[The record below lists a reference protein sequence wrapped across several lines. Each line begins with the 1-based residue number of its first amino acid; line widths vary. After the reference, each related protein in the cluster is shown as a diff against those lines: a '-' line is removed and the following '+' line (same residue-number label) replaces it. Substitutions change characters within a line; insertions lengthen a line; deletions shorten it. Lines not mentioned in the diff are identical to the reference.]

1 MKRKRVGVVGLLLA
15 LLVAS
20 VPAQPTYADTITV
33 DTTDDVRD
41 AAASCNTVTITSLPG
56 PDGVT
61 SLREAMCAANN
72 NSGPDS
78 IHFNIPGCGGVC
90 TIQPTI
96 ALPILT
102 DDGTTINGYSQPGTA
117 EASDGTPATLL
128 IEIDGTDVENQNGF
142 NITSG
147 GNMIRGLAINHFGG
161 IGVAIGGSTAV
172 GNIISGNHIGT
183 DASGSLGRGN
193 GLGGVFI
200 AYGATNNTIG
210 GDTPAERNVI
220 SGNDW
225 AGVAIYSSGT
235 LSNTISANYIGVD
248 ANGTGDLGNSLNGI
262 YIYGGAQANT
272 VGGDTQGERNVISG
286 NDRYGVRI
294 SGSHTMSNTVCG
306 NYIGPAA
313 NGSASLANANSGVEI
328 DGGAQN
334 NTIGGDTQGERNV
347 ISGNDEHGV
356 LISGGGTTG
365 NTVCGNYIG
374 TAANGTDDLGN
385 SVSGVVI
392 TAGAQNNRIG
402 GDTQGERNVISG
414 NDHSGIEITNTDTMS
429 NTVCGNYIGTDKDG
443 AADLG
448 NTFFGVNIGWGA
460 QNNVIGG
467 DTEGERN
474 VISGNDM
481 QGIRIHDSN
490 TRGNTISG
498 NYIGIAADGTGD
510 LGNGLHGVDISDGAQ
525 NNTVGGDAQ
534 GERNVISGNDRSG
547 VHIWGSGTTANTI
560 RGNYIGTDA
569 SGTADRGNSE
579 HGVYITDGAQSNT
592 VGGDTPDE
600 RNVISGNVLD
610 GIVISRSDTMGNTVC
625 GNYIGTAA
633 NGTGDLGNAW
643 RGIRINR
650 GAQNNTV
657 GPGNIIAH
665 SGYDGV
671 EVTGID
677 TTGNTVTQNS
687 IFSNDMGI
695 YLRDGANG
703 GIAAPVIVAT
713 SVGSVNI
720 VGTACP
726 GCSVE
731 VFENGD
737 SDGEGETYV
746 GTTTADAGGDFTL
759 TIGSLSD
766 PYLTATATDGRGTS
780 EFSAVFTATVPLTP
794 DVSPTYLPIILKN
807 R

>member
-20 VPAQPTYADTITV
+20 VPAQPTYAATIIV
-33 DTTDDVRD
+33 DTTDDILN
-41 AAASCNTVTITSLPG
+41 AAANCSEVTIDSLPG
-56 PDGVT
+56 PDGAT

-78 IHFNIPGCGGVC
+78 IHFNISDCDGVC

-128 IEIDGTDVENQNGF
+128 VEIDGTNVAINGF

-147 GNMIRGLAINHFGG
+147 GNVIRGLVINRFGWDG
-161 IGVAIGGSTAV
+161 IAIGGSTAV

-183 DASGSLGRGN
+183 DASGSLGQGN
-193 GLGGVFI
+193 VLGGVFI
-200 AYGATNNTIG
+200 AYGAQNNIIG
-210 GDTPAERNVI
+210 GDTSAERNVI
-220 SGNDW
+220 SGNGET
-225 AGVAIYSSGT
+225 GVAIYSSGT

-248 ANGTGDLGNSLNGI
+248 ANGTGDLGNTRNGI

-272 VGGDTQGERNVISG
+272 VGGNTPNERNVISG
-286 NDRYGVRI
+286 NDRSGVRI
-294 SGSHTMSNTVCG
+294 YGSNTMS
-306 NYIGPAA
+306 
-313 NGSASLANANSGVEI
+313 
-328 DGGAQN
+328 
-334 NTIGGDTQGERNV
+334 
-347 ISGNDEHGV
+347 
-356 LISGGGTTG
+356 

-414 NDHSGIEITNTDTMS
+414 NDEHGVLISSSAGNTLSGNYIGTDADGTDDLGNSVSGVVITAGAQNNRIGGDTQGERNVISGNDGSGVEITLADTMS

-443 AADLG
+443 AAGLG
-448 NTFFGVNIGWGA
+448 NTFFGIQIAGGP

-474 VISGNDM
+474 VISGNGM
-481 QGIRIHDSN
+481 QGIRIHDS
-490 TRGNTISG
+490 RGNTISG
-498 NYIGIAADGTGD
+498 NYIGIAADGTSD
-510 LGNGLHGVDISDGAQ
+510 RGNGSDGVEIGSGAQ
-525 NNTVGGDAQ
+525 NNTVGGDAP
-534 GERNVISGNDRSG
+534 GERNVISGNDMSG
-547 VHIWGSGTTANTI
+547 VEIRGSGTTGNTI

-579 HGVYITDGAQSNT
+579 YGVYITVGAQNNT

-600 RNVISGNVLD
+600 RNVISGNHLS
-610 GIVISRSDTMGNTVC
+610 GIVISRSDTMGNTIC
-625 GNYIGTAA
+625 GNYIGTTA
-633 NGTGDLGNAW
+633 NGTGDLGNGW
-643 RGIRINR
+643 RGIYITN

-665 SGYDGV
+665 SGNDGV
-671 EVTGID
+671 AVSVSS
-677 TTGNTVTQNS
+677 TTGNSITQNS

-695 YLRDGANG
+695 HLTDDANG
-703 GIAAPVIVAT
+703 GIAAPLIVT
-713 SVGSVNI
+713 TTVGSVNI

-726 GCSVE
+726 SCSVE

-737 SDGEGETYV
+737 SDGEGETYI

-794 DVSPTYLPIILKN
+794 DVSPTHLPIILKK

>member
-20 VPAQPTYADTITV
+20 VPAQPTYAATIIV
-33 DTTDDVRD
+33 DTTDDILD
-41 AAASCNTVTITSLPG
+41 AAANCSEVTIDSLPG
-56 PDGVT
+56 PDEVT

-72 NSGPDS
+72 HPGPDS
-78 IHFNIPGCGGVC
+78 IHFDIPGCGGVC
-90 TIQPTI
+90 TIQPAI

-102 DDGTTINGYSQPGTA
+102 DDGTTINGYSQPDTA

-128 IEIDGTDVENQNGF
+128 VEIDGTHVANNGF
-142 NITSG
+142 NIISG
-147 GNMIRGLAINHFGG
+147 ENVIRGLAINHFGL

-193 GLGGVFI
+193 SHGGVFI
-200 AYGATNNTIG
+200 AYGAQNNTIG
-210 GDTPAERNVI
+210 GDTSAERNVI
-220 SGNDW
+220 SGNGA
-225 AGVAIYSSGT
+225 AGIAIESTGT

-272 VGGDTQGERNVISG
+272 VGGDTPNERNVISG
-286 NDRYGVRI
+286 NDMRGIRI
-294 SGSHTMSNTVCG
+294 SGSNTMSNTVCG
-306 NYIGPAA
+306 NYIGPAV
-313 NGSASLANANSGVEI
+313 NGNASLGNANNGVEI
-328 DGGAQN
+328 DGGAHN

-347 ISGNDEHGV
+347 ISGNDEDGV

-365 NTVCGNYIG
+365 NTVRGNYIG

-385 SVSGVVI
+385 GVNGVTI
-392 TAGAQNNRIG
+392 NAGAQNNRIG

-414 NDHSGIEITNTDTMS
+414 NDGSGIVIGNTDTMS
-429 NTVCGNYIGTDKDG
+429 NTVCGNYIGTDRDG
-443 AADLG
+443 AVDLG
-448 NTFFGVNIGWGA
+448 NTFFGIQIEGGP

-481 QGIRIHDSN
+481 DGIRIYGSN

-498 NYIGIAADGTGD
+498 NYIGIAADGTSD
-510 LGNGLHGVDISDGAQ
+510 RGNGGDGVEIGGGAQ

-547 VHIWGSGTTANTI
+547 VSIWSSGTTGNTI

-569 SGTADRGNSE
+569 SGTTDQGNSE
-579 HGVYITDGAQSNT
+579 YGVHISVGAQNNT
-592 VGGDTPDE
+592 VGGDTPGE
-600 RNVISGNVLD
+600 RNVISGND
-610 GIVISRSDTMGNTVC
+610 MSGIVIDRSDTMGNTVC

-633 NGTGDLGNAW
+633 NGTGDLGNAR
-643 RGIRINR
+643 RGILIAS

-665 SGYDGV
+665 SGNDGV
-671 EVTGID
+671 AVSGID
-677 TTGNTVTQNS
+677 TTGNSITQNS

-695 YLRDGANG
+695 HLTDGANG
-703 GIAAPVIVAT
+703 DIAAPVIVT
-713 SVGSVNI
+713 TTVGSVNI

-794 DVSPTYLPIILKN
+794 DVSSTYLPIILKN

>member
-20 VPAQPTYADTITV
+20 VPAQPTYAATITV

-41 AAASCNTVTITSLPG
+41 AADSCSEVTIASLPG

-72 NSGPDS
+72 NPGPDS
-78 IHFNIPGCGGVC
+78 IHFDIPGCGGVC
-90 TIQPTI
+90 TIQPNI

-102 DDGTTINGYSQPGTA
+102 DDGTTVNGYSQPDTA

-128 IEIDGTDVENQNGF
+128 VEIDGTDVENQNGF
-142 NITSG
+142 NIISG

-183 DASGSLGRGN
+183 DASGSLDRGN

-200 AYGATNNTIG
+200 AYGATNNIIG
-210 GDTPAERNVI
+210 GDTSAERNVI
-220 SGNDW
+220 SGNGA
-225 AGVAIYSSGT
+225 AGIGAVGVTIYGTGT

-248 ANGTGDLGNSLNGI
+248 ANGTGDLGNTLNGI

-272 VGGDTQGERNVISG
+272 VGGDTPNERNVISG
-286 NDRYGVRI
+286 NDQSGVRI
-294 SGSHTMSNTVCG
+294 YGSNT
-306 NYIGPAA
+306 
-313 NGSASLANANSGVEI
+313 
-328 DGGAQN
+328 
-334 NTIGGDTQGERNV
+334 
-347 ISGNDEHGV
+347 IS
-356 LISGGGTTG
+356 

-385 SVSGVVI
+385 GDSGVII
-392 TAGAQNNRIG
+392 TAGAHNNKIG

-414 NDHSGIEITNTDTMS
+414 NDGSGIDIFNTDTMS

-448 NTFFGVNIGWGA
+448 NTFFGIHIDWGA

-474 VISGNDM
+474 VISGNDL
-481 QGIRIHDSN
+481 QGIRIYGSN
-490 TRGNTISG
+490 TSGNTISG
-498 NYIGIAADGTGD
+498 NYIGIAADGTSD
-510 LGNGLHGVDISDGAQ
+510 CGNGGDGVNIGGGAQ

-534 GERNVISGNDRSG
+534 GERNVISGNDWSG
-547 VHIWGSGTTANTI
+547 VNIWSSGTTGNTI

-579 HGVYITDGAQSNT
+579 YGVSISAGAQNNT

-600 RNVISGNVLD
+600 RNVISGNHLS
-610 GIVISRSDTMGNTVC
+610 GIVIDSSDTMGNTVC

-633 NGTGDLGNAW
+633 NGTGDLGNGS
-643 RGIRINR
+643 RGILISF

-665 SGYDGV
+665 NYEGV
-671 EVTGID
+671 EVSGSG
-677 TTGNTVTQNS
+677 TTGNSITQNS
-687 IFSNDMGI
+687 IFSNGMGI
-695 YLRDGANG
+695 HLTDDANG
-703 GIAAPVIVAT
+703 GIAAPVIVT
-713 SVGSVNI
+713 TTVGSVNI

-726 GCSVE
+726 SCSVE
-731 VFENGD
+731 VFENSD
-737 SDGEGETYV
+737 TDGEGETYV

-794 DVSPTYLPIILKN
+794 DVSPTYLPLILN
-807 R
+807 NH

>member
-20 VPAQPTYADTITV
+20 VRAQPAYAATIIV
-33 DTTDDVRD
+33 DTTDDVLD
-41 AAASCNTVTITSLPG
+41 AAASCSAVTITSLPG
-56 PDGVT
+56 SDGVT

-128 IEIDGTDVENQNGF
+128 VEIDGTNVANQNGF
-142 NITSG
+142 NIASG
-147 GNMIRGLAINHFGG
+147 RNVIQGLVINHFGW

-200 AYGATNNTIG
+200 AYGAQNNTIG
-210 GDTPAERNVI
+210 GNTSAERNVI
-220 SGNDW
+220 SGNGA
-225 AGVAIYSSGT
+225 AGIAIESTGT

-248 ANGTGDLGNSLNGI
+248 ANGTGDLGNTRNGI

-294 SGSHTMSNTVCG
+294 SGSNTTSNTVCG
-306 NYIGPAA
+306 NYIGPAV
-313 NGSASLANANSGVEI
+313 NGNASLGNANSGIEI
-328 DGGAQN
+328 DRGAQN

-414 NDHSGIEITNTDTMS
+414 NDGSGVEITLTDTMS

-443 AADLG
+443 AAGLG
-448 NTFFGVNIGWGA
+448 NTFFGIQIAGGP

-474 VISGNDM
+474 VISGNGM
-481 QGIRIHDSN
+481 QGIRIHDS
-490 TRGNTISG
+490 RGNTISG
-498 NYIGIAADGTGD
+498 NYIGIAADGTSD
-510 LGNGLHGVDISDGAQ
+510 RGNGTDGVEIGSGAQ
-525 NNTVGGDAQ
+525 NNTVGGDAP
-534 GERNVISGNDRSG
+534 GERNVISGNDMSG
-547 VHIWGSGTTANTI
+547 VEIRGSGTTGNTI

-579 HGVYITDGAQSNT
+579 YGVYITVGAQNNT
-592 VGGDTPDE
+592 VGGDTPGE
-600 RNVISGNVLD
+600 RNVISGNHLS

-633 NGTGDLGNAW
+633 NGTGDLGNGS
-643 RGIRINR
+643 RGIYITN
-650 GAQNNTV
+650 GAQFNTV

-665 SGYDGV
+665 SGNDGV
-671 EVTGID
+671 AVSVSS
-677 TTGNTVTQNS
+677 TTGNSITQNS

-695 YLRDGANG
+695 HLTDDANG
-703 GIAAPVIVAT
+703 GIAAPLIVT
-713 SVGSVNI
+713 TTVGSVNI

-726 GCSVE
+726 SCSVE

-746 GTTTADAGGDFTL
+746 GTTTADASGDFTL
-759 TIGSLSD
+759 TISSLSD

-794 DVSPTYLPIILKN
+794 DVRPTYLPIILKN
-807 R
+807 H

>member
-1 MKRKRVGVVGLLLA
+1 
-15 LLVAS
+15 
-20 VPAQPTYADTITV
+20 
-33 DTTDDVRD
+33 
-41 AAASCNTVTITSLPG
+41 
-56 PDGVT
+56 
-61 SLREAMCAANN
+61 
-72 NSGPDS
+72 
-78 IHFNIPGCGGVC
+78 
-90 TIQPTI
+90 
-96 ALPILT
+96 
-102 DDGTTINGYSQPGTA
+102 
-117 EASDGTPATLL
+117 
-128 IEIDGTDVENQNGF
+128 
-142 NITSG
+142 
-147 GNMIRGLAINHFGG
+147 MIRGLAINHFGG

-193 GLGGVFI
+193 GLDGVFI
-200 AYGATNNTIG
+200 AFGAQNNTIG
-210 GDTPAERNVI
+210 GDAPAERNVI

-235 LSNTISANYIGVD
+235 LSNTISANYIGVN
-248 ANGTGDLGNSLNGI
+248 ANGTGDLGNTRNGI

-272 VGGDTQGERNVISG
+272 VGGDTPNERNVISG
-286 NDRYGVRI
+286 NDQSGVRI
-294 SGSHTMSNTVCG
+294 YGSNTMSN
-306 NYIGPAA
+306 I
-313 NGSASLANANSGVEI
+313 
-328 DGGAQN
+328 
-334 NTIGGDTQGERNV
+334 
-347 ISGNDEHGV
+347 
-356 LISGGGTTG
+356 
-365 NTVCGNYIG
+365 VCGNYIG

-414 NDHSGIEITNTDTMS
+414 NDHSGVEITLTDTMS

-443 AADLG
+443 TADLG
-448 NTFFGVNIGWGA
+448 NTFFGISIEGGT

-481 QGIRIHDSN
+481 HGIRILDS
-490 TRGNTISG
+490 RGNTISG
-498 NYIGIAADGTGD
+498 NYIGIAADGTSD
-510 LGNGLHGVDISDGAQ
+510 RGNGSDGVDISDGAQ

-534 GERNVISGNDRSG
+534 GERNVISGNDQSG
-547 VHIWGSGTTANTI
+547 VHIWGSGATGNTI

-579 HGVYITDGAQSNT
+579 YGVYISVGAQNNT
-592 VGGDTPDE
+592 VGGDTPGE

-625 GNYIGTAA
+625 GNYIGIAA
-633 NGTGDLGNAW
+633 DGTGDLGNGW

-671 EVTGID
+671 EVAGID

-695 YLRDGANG
+695 KLTGGANG
-703 GIAAPVIVAT
+703 DIAAPLIVT
-713 SVGSVNI
+713 TTVGSVNI

-726 GCSVE
+726 SCSVE

-794 DVSPTYLPIILKN
+794 DVSPIYLPIILKN

>member
-1 MKRKRVGVVGLLLA
+1 MKRKRVGVVGLVLA

-20 VPAQPTYADTITV
+20 VPAQPAYAATIIV
-33 DTTDDVRD
+33 DTTDDILD
-41 AAASCNTVTITSLPG
+41 AAAICSAVTIASLPG
-56 PDGVT
+56 LDEVT

-72 NSGPDS
+72 NPGPDS

-102 DDGTTINGYSQPGTA
+102 DDGTTINGYSQPETA

-128 IEIDGTDVENQNGF
+128 VEIDGTDVENQNGF

-147 GNMIRGLAINHFGG
+147 GNVIRGLVINHFGW

-193 GLGGVFI
+193 VLGGVFI
-200 AYGATNNTIG
+200 AYGAQNNTIG
-210 GDTPAERNVI
+210 GDTSAERNVI
-220 SGNDW
+220 SGNGG
-225 AGVAIYSSGT
+225 AGIGIYSTGT

-248 ANGTGDLGNSLNGI
+248 ANGTGDLGNTLNGI

-306 NYIGPAA
+306 NYIGPAV
-313 NGSASLANANSGVEI
+313 NGNASLGNANSGVEI

-374 TAANGTDDLGN
+374 TTANGTDDLGN
-385 SVSGVVI
+385 SVSGVVV

-414 NDHSGIEITNTDTMS
+414 NDHSGIEIVNTDTMS
-429 NTVCGNYIGTDKDG
+429 NTVCGNYIGTDRDG

-448 NTFFGVNIGWGA
+448 NTFFGIQIEGGP

-481 QGIRIHDSN
+481 QGIRIHDS
-490 TRGNTISG
+490 RGNTISG
-498 NYIGIAADGTGD
+498 NYIGIAADGTSD
-510 LGNGLHGVDISDGAQ
+510 RGNGSDGVEIGGGAQ

-547 VHIWGSGTTANTI
+547 VEIRGSGTTGNTI

-569 SGTADRGNSE
+569 SGTADRGNSAY
-579 HGVYITDGAQSNT
+579 GVYITVGAQNNT

-600 RNVISGNVLD
+600 RNVISGNDMD

-633 NGTGDLGNAW
+633 NGTGGLGNAW
-643 RGIRINR
+643 SGILISS

-657 GPGNIIAH
+657 GPGNVIAH

-671 EVTGID
+671 EVNGID

-695 YLRDGANG
+695 YLTGGANG
-703 GIAAPVIVAT
+703 GIAAPVIVT
-713 SVGSVNI
+713 TTVGSVNI

-726 GCSVE
+726 SCSVE

-794 DVSPTYLPIILKN
+794 DVSPIYLPIILKN